1 MGQIRIKL
9 GFTRQR
15 KRINLAYTRF
25 EEIDF
30 AQREGKRTKWNGRA
44 SLVDILAAGAEPTKT
59 SRRMAPLAQTPSRHW
74 QERKASERAPGGGWG

>member
-1 MGQIRIKL
+1 MSASPSI
-9 GFTRQR
+9 
-15 KRINLAYTRF
+15 TRF

-59 SRRMAPLAQTPSRHW
+59 SRRMSRPNAQSSLPGKKGQ
-74 QERKASERAPGGGWG
+74 QESARGRGG